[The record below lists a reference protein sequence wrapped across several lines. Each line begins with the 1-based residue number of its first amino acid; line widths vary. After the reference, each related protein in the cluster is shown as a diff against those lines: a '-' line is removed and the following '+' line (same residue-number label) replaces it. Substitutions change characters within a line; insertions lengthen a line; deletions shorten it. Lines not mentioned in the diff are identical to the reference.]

1 MIAKRHPL
9 RRAPPRFVTETQRGL
24 HTTCALGGA
33 GKQGAR
39 SRRGERATAQLR
51 AAAPASL
58 SPRRAAVPLGVAVAR
73 KTVAPSPHTFLQR
86 ERAKRCRNRAVL
98 ASIRIRRA
106 GDHHEERWR
115 THLLL
120 VGALHRQC
128 ADSIFPSM
136 PFLTKVGA
144 TSSCCAARSIFRQ
157 VGTNQPSR
165 RAPTRPCF
173 TPPARTVRRALR
185 GCGRRACDRCGL
197 YAPSRCREPRTAFR

>member
-1 MIAKRHPL
+1 MIAKRRPL

-24 HTTCALGGA
+24 HTTCA
-33 GKQGAR
+33 Q
-39 SRRGERATAQLR
+39 SRWRRCRPEVCRPVALSPGRLSPGRHGFFAQNRAFRATV
-51 AAAPASL
+51 AS
-58 SPRRAAVPLGVAVAR
+58 GQQ
-73 KTVAPSPHTFLQR
+73 PHILLQR

-144 TSSCCAARSIFRQ
+144 TSSFCAARSIFRQ
-157 VGTNQPSR
+157 VGANQPSR